1 MRTHDDEEDRE
12 HDETHELDGLAAPL
26 VDDEERRPV
35 AGDETS
41 GGEDHVADG
50 DVLEVL
56 VNLGGALERRVGRTE
71 TDGVEDDRR
80 VETETVEG
88 NLWEVKSEPCVSRA
102 GR

>member
-56 VNLGGALERRVGRTE
+56 VNLGGALERRVGRTK
-71 TDGVEDDRR
+71 TDGVEDNRR

-88 NLWEVKSEPCVSRA
+88 DVTLKQMWR
-102 GR
+102 